1 MSLNSE
7 RIKLGDGIHLNL
19 IKSNKFKAN
28 ILSYYFIRPLT
39 SDEVTKN
46 ALIPLVL
53 KRGTKR
59 YGTTLE
65 IEKQLE
71 DLYGADFSVS
81 VNKKGERHI
90 LRFSM
95 EWAGDYFSS
104 NKSTFEVL
112 DLLHELIFDPCTNGN
127 SFNKRY
133 VDQEKKNLKNRIEAK
148 INNKRSYAINRC
160 IEEMCKTEKFSLYQL
175 GYVEDLEHINEK
187 NLYQH
192 YKNVLETSPIEIFYA
207 GKFDDEIVEH
217 IKKINNHPR
226 KDVIEIPREKIVEKS
241 ENKNMIDEKMDVNQ
255 GKLVMGYR
263 IGIPFEDDL
272 YDALLV
278 ASDIFG
284 GGPNSKLFMNVRE
297 KESLAYYSGS
307 SVFKFKS
314 IMIVDSGIDFINY
327 DKSVDIINEQLDLL
341 KKGEFTQEDINISKK
356 SMKTSINSIR
366 DSLFLISEFF
376 FSQILTKDYRSI
388 EEVMEDI
395 DNVKKNQIIEAANRI
410 TLDTIY
416 FMNKKN

>member
-7 RIKLGDGIHLNL
+7 RIKLGDGIYLNL
-19 IKSNKFKAN
+19 IKSDKFKAN
-28 ILSYYFIRPLT
+28 ILSYYFIRPLE

-53 KRGTKR
+53 KRGTNKHQ
-59 YGTTLE
+59 TTLE
-65 IEKQLE
+65 VEKQLE
-71 DLYGADFSVS
+71 ELYGADFSVS
-81 VNKKGERHI
+81 VNKKGERHV

-95 EWAGDYFSS
+95 EWAGDYFS
-104 NKSTFEVL
+104 NHKSTFEVL
-112 DLLHELIFDPCTNGN
+112 DLLHELVYDPYSNGN

-133 VDQEKKNLKNRIEAK
+133 VEQEKKNLKNKIEAK

-175 GYVEDLEHINEK
+175 GYVEDLEDIDEK
-187 NLYQH
+187 NLYEY
-192 YKNVLETSPIEIFYA
+192 YKHVLQTSPIEIFYV
-207 GKFDDEIVEH
+207 GKYDEEIVKY
-217 IKKINNHPR
+217 IKNLNNHSR
-226 KDVIEIPREKIVEKS
+226 KEIIEIPRETIVEKS
-241 ENKNMIDEKMDVNQ
+241 KNKNMIDERMDVNQ

-263 IGIPFEDDL
+263 VGIPFEDDL
-272 YDALLV
+272 YNALLI
-278 ASDIFG
+278 ANDIFG

-314 IMIVDSGIDFINY
+314 IMIVDSGIDFSNY
-327 DKSVDIINEQLDLL
+327 DKAVDIINEQLELL
-341 KKGEFTQEDINISKK
+341 KDGKFTEEDINISKK
-356 SMKTSINSIR
+356 SLKTSIHSIR

-376 FSQILTKDYRSI
+376 FSQTLTKDYRSP

-395 DNVKKNQIIEAANRI
+395 DAVGKSKIMEAANRI